1 MYKNFNLSEEEKK
14 QILEQHK
21 SHGYKK
27 PISEQ
32 EEEGDSPTREL
43 IVNELAYASI
53 TRYNIDVKINNDYNN
68 EPVELIVTLG
78 PYGDIIDIKIRSN
91 YDKVISDEEAIAF
104 IKQKSEEGYF
114 EGLPLHMSWDIE
126 KKEPFDFE

>member
-114 EGLPLHMSWDIE
+114 EGLPLRMSWDIE